1 MARVNRVGEV
11 NSVAER
17 LSDTPTVRDTV
28 MHAAGAARAFARGEA
43 ADLGSAMAHAWILTG
58 PPGSGRSVAAL
69 AFAAALQC
77 SDPGEVGCGRC
88 QDCRDVLAD
97 AHTDVLHIVPAGL
110 SIGIEEMRDMRSEA
124 SKLPTVADWR
134 VIIIEDADRL
144 TGPAA
149 DAILKVVEEPPE
161 RTVILMCAPSIDPED
176 FSPTLRSRCRHLYV
190 PYPSVDKI
198 VALLIDDTGA
208 SPADARLAAVASGRH
223 IGRARRL
230 VTDPEAQKRRAS
242 ALNLA
247 EMVFHRD
254 EAFKAATAFLK
265 SVDKQVKEMSDDEDA
280 TELATLERS
289 LGKGGRGK
297 GTQKAMD
304 GSAGALSE
312 LEKAQK
318 TRRNRR
324 KRDFI
329 DLALVDLAGLY
340 RDALMLSTG
349 ADVGLTHP
357 DFEGLAREL
366 ADKVSEPGLV
376 ECLDAVTTAR
386 EHITVN
392 VTPTIAI
399 DGMLGR
405 IRLASQ
411 VS

>member
-1 MARVNRVGEV
+1 M
-11 NSVAER
+11 NSVAQR
-17 LSDTPTVRDTV
+17 LADTPSVRDTV
-28 MHAAGAARAFARGEA
+28 LSAARAARAFARGEA
-43 ADLGSAMAHAWILTG
+43 ELGSAMAHAWILTG

-69 AFAAALQC
+69 AFAAALEC
-77 SDPGEVGCGRC
+77 SDPTEIGCGRC
-88 QDCRDVLAD
+88 RHCRDVLAD
-97 AHTDVLHIVPAGL
+97 AHTDVLHIVPGGL
-110 SIGIEEMRDMRSEA
+110 SISIEEMRDMRREA
-124 SKLPTVADWR
+124 AKLPTVSDWR
-134 VIIIEDADRL
+134 IVIIEDADRL

-149 DAILKVVEEPPE
+149 DAILKVVEEPPPH
-161 RTVILMCAPSIDPED
+161 TVILMCAPSIDPED

-190 PYPSVDKI
+190 PYPSVGYI
-198 VALLIDDTGA
+198 VDLLVAETGA
-208 SPADARLAAVASGRH
+208 SPEDARLAAVASGRH

-230 VTDPEAQKRRAS
+230 VTDPESQKRRAA

-254 EAFKAATAFLK
+254 EVFKAATGFLK
-265 SVDKQVKEMSDDEDA
+265 NVDKQVKEMSDEQDA
-280 TELATLERS
+280 EELARLERA

-304 GSAGALSE
+304 GSAGALSD
-312 LEKAQK
+312 LEKTQK

-349 ADVGLTHP
+349 AAVGLTHP
-357 DFEGLAREL
+357 DFEGLSREL

-376 ECLDAVTTAR
+376 ECLDAITLAR
-386 EHITVN
+386 EHISVN

-405 IRLASQ
+405 IRLACGAS
-411 VS
+411 

>member
-1 MARVNRVGEV
+1 M

-28 MHAAGAARAFARGEA
+28 LQAAAAARDFTRGQA
-43 ADLGSAMAHAWILTG
+43 VDLGSAMAHAWILTG
-58 PPGSGRSVAAL
+58 PPGSGRSVVAL

-77 SDPGEVGCGRC
+77 SDPEEIGCGRC
-88 QDCRDVLAD
+88 RNCRDVLAD

-110 SIGIEEMRDMRSEA
+110 SIGIDEMRGMRGEA
-124 SKLPTVADWR
+124 ATLPTVAEWR
-134 VIIIEDADRL
+134 IIIIEDADRL

-149 DAILKVVEEPPE
+149 DAILKIVEEPPA

-190 PYPSVDKI
+190 PFPSVERI
-198 VALLIDDTGA
+198 VSLLIDDTGA
-208 SPADARLAAVASGRH
+208 SPEDARLAAIASGRH

-230 VTDPEAQKRRAS
+230 VTDPESQKRRAA

-254 EAFKAATAFLK
+254 AVFTAATAFLK
-265 SVDKQVKEMSDDEDA
+265 SVDKQVKELSDDEDA
-280 TELATLERS
+280 AEVATLERS

-312 LEKAQK
+312 LEKTQK

-340 RDALMLSTG
+340 RDALMLATG

-366 ADKVSEPGLV
+366 AEKVGEPGLV
-376 ECLDAVTTAR
+376 ECLDAVTIAR
-386 EHITVN
+386 EHISVN
-392 VTPTIAI
+392 VTPTTAI

-411 VS
+411 VP

>member
-1 MARVNRVGEV
+1 M

-17 LSDTPTVRDTV
+17 LSDSPTVRDTV
-28 MHAAGAARAFARGEA
+28 LQAASAARAFARGQA
-43 ADLGSAMAHAWILTG
+43 GLGSAMAHAWIITG
-58 PPGSGRSVAAL
+58 PPGSGRSVAAV

-77 SDPGEVGCGRC
+77 SDPDEVGCGRC
-88 QDCRDVLAD
+88 RDCRDVVAG

-110 SIGIEEMRDMRSEA
+110 SIGIDDMRDMRSEA
-124 SKLPTVADWR
+124 AKLPTVAPWR
-134 VIIIEDADRL
+134 IIIIEDADRL

-161 RTVILMCAPSIDPED
+161 RTVILLCAPSIDPED

-208 SPADARLAAVASGRH
+208 SPENARLAAIASGRH

-230 VTDPEAQKRRAS
+230 VSDPAAQQRRAA

-254 EAFKAATAFLK
+254 EAFKAATGFLK
-265 SVDKQVKEMSDDEDA
+265 NVDKQVKEMSDDEDA
-280 TELATLERS
+280 TELTTLERS

-304 GSAGALSE
+304 GSAGALSD

-329 DLALVDLAGLY
+329 DLALVDLTGLY
-340 RDALMLSTG
+340 RDALMISTG
-349 ADVGLTHP
+349 AAVDLTHP
-357 DFEGLAREL
+357 DFEGLSREL
-366 ADKVSEPGLV
+366 AEKVGMPGLV
-376 ECLDAVTTAR
+376 ECLDAVSAAR
-386 EHITVN
+386 HHISVN
-392 VTPTIAI
+392 VTPTIAV

-405 IRLASQ
+405 IRLACQ

>member
-1 MARVNRVGEV
+1 V
-11 NSVAER
+11 
-17 LSDTPTVRDTV
+17 
-28 MHAAGAARAFARGEA
+28 
-43 ADLGSAMAHAWILTG
+43 
-58 PPGSGRSVAAL
+58 

-77 SDPGEVGCGRC
+77 SDPDEVGCGRC
-88 QDCRDVLAD
+88 RDCRDVVAG

-110 SIGIEEMRDMRSEA
+110 SIGIDDMRDMRSEA
-124 SKLPTVADWR
+124 AKLPTVAPWR
-134 VIIIEDADRL
+134 IIIIEDADRL

-161 RTVILMCAPSIDPED
+161 RTVILLCAPSIDPED

-208 SPADARLAAVASGRH
+208 SPENARLAAIASGRH

-230 VTDPEAQKRRAS
+230 VSDPAAQQRRAA

-254 EAFKAATAFLK
+254 EAFKAATGFLK
-265 SVDKQVKEMSDDEDA
+265 NVDKQVKEMSDDEDA
-280 TELATLERS
+280 TELTTLERS

-304 GSAGALSE
+304 GSAGALSD

-329 DLALVDLAGLY
+329 DLALVDLTGLY
-340 RDALMLSTG
+340 RDALMISTG
-349 ADVGLTHP
+349 AAVDLTHP
-357 DFEGLAREL
+357 DFEGLSREL
-366 ADKVSEPGLV
+366 AEKVGMPGLV
-376 ECLDAVTTAR
+376 ECLDAVSAAR
-386 EHITVN
+386 HHISVN
-392 VTPTIAI
+392 VTPTIAV

-405 IRLASQ
+405 IRLACQ

>member
-28 MHAAGAARAFARGEA
+28 LGAARAARAFAHGES
-43 ADLGSAMAHAWILTG
+43 DLGSAMAHAWILTG

-88 QDCRDVLAD
+88 QHCRDVFHD
-97 AHTDVLHIVPAGL
+97 AHTDVLHIIPAGL

-134 VIIIEDADRL
+134 IIIIEDADRL
-144 TGPAA
+144 TAPAA
-149 DAILKVVEEPPE
+149 DAILKVVEEPPAH
-161 RTVILMCAPSIDPED
+161 TVIIMCAPSIDPED

-198 VALLIDDTGA
+198 VSLLIDDTGA
-208 SPADARLAAVASGRH
+208 SPEHARLAAIASGRH

-230 VTDPEAQKRRAS
+230 VSDPEAQKRRAA

-247 EMVFHRD
+247 EMVFHGD
-254 EAFKAATAFLK
+254 EAFKSATAFLK
-265 SVDKQVKEMSDDEDA
+265 NVDKQVKDMSDEEDA
-280 TELATLERS
+280 AEVAELERS

-304 GSAGALSE
+304 GSAGALSD
-312 LEKAQK
+312 LEKSQK

-340 RDALMLSTG
+340 RDALMLATG
-349 ADVGLTHP
+349 AAVGLTHP

-366 ADKVSEPGLV
+366 AEKVSETGLV

-392 VTPTIAI
+392 VTPTNAL

-405 IRLASQ
+405 IRLACQ

>member
-1 MARVNRVGEV
+1 MGEV

-28 MHAAGAARAFARGEA
+28 IGAVGAARAHARGESE
-43 ADLGSAMAHAWILTG
+43 LGSAMAHAWILTG

-69 AFAAALQC
+69 AFAAALEC
-77 SDPGEVGCGRC
+77 SDPVEIGCGRC
-88 QDCRDVLAD
+88 QHCRDVLAG

-110 SIGIEEMRDMRSEA
+110 SIGIEEMRDMRKEA
-124 SKLPTVADWR
+124 AKLPTVADWR
-134 VIIIEDADRL
+134 IIIIEDADRL

-149 DAILKVVEEPPE
+149 DAILKIVEEPPAH
-161 RTVILMCAPSIDPED
+161 TVIMMCAPSIDPED

-190 PYPSVDKI
+190 PYPSVDHI
-198 VALLIDDTGA
+198 VALLVDDTGA
-208 SPADARLAAVASGRH
+208 SPEDARLAAVASGRH

-230 VTDPEAQKRRAS
+230 VSDPDAQKRRAS

-247 EMVFHRD
+247 AMVFHRD
-254 EAFKAATAFLK
+254 EAFKAVTGFLK
-265 SVDKQVKEMSDDEDA
+265 SVDKQVKEMSDDADA
-280 TELATLERS
+280 AELSNLERA

-304 GSAGALSE
+304 GSAGAVSD
-312 LEKAQK
+312 LEKQQK

-357 DFEGLAREL
+357 DFEGLSRDL
-366 ADKVSEPGLV
+366 ADKVSESGLV

-386 EHITVN
+386 EHISVN
-392 VTPTIAI
+392 VTPSIAM

-405 IRLASQ
+405 IRLASG

>member
-1 MARVNRVGEV
+1 VDQV
-11 NSVAER
+11 NSVAQR
-17 LSDTPTVRDTV
+17 LADTPSVRDTV
-28 MHAAGAARAFARGEA
+28 LSAARAARAFARGGAE
-43 ADLGSAMAHAWILTG
+43 LGSAMAHAWILTG

-69 AFAAALQC
+69 AFAAALEC
-77 SDPGEVGCGRC
+77 SDPTEIGCGRC
-88 QDCRDVLAD
+88 RHCRDVLAD
-97 AHTDVLHIVPAGL
+97 AHTDVLHIVPGGL
-110 SIGIEEMRDMRSEA
+110 SISIEEMRDMRREA
-124 SKLPTVADWR
+124 AKLPTVSDWR
-134 VIIIEDADRL
+134 IVIIEDADRL

-149 DAILKVVEEPPE
+149 DAILKVVEEPPPH
-161 RTVILMCAPSIDPED
+161 TVIIMCAPSIDPED

-190 PYPSVDKI
+190 PYPSVDHI
-198 VALLIDDTGA
+198 VDLLVSETGA
-208 SPADARLAAVASGRH
+208 SPEDARLAAVASGRH

-230 VTDPEAQKRRAS
+230 VTDPEAQKRRAT

-254 EAFKAATAFLK
+254 EVFKAATGFLK
-265 SVDKQVKEMSDDEDA
+265 GVDKQVKEMSDEQDA
-280 TELATLERS
+280 EELARLERA

-304 GSAGALSE
+304 GSAGALSD

-324 KRDFI
+324 RRDFI

-349 ADVGLTHP
+349 AEVPLTHP
-357 DFEGLAREL
+357 DFEGLSREL
-366 ADKVSEPGLV
+366 AAKVSEPGLV
-376 ECLDAVTTAR
+376 ECLDAITLAR
-386 EHITVN
+386 EHISVN

-405 IRLASQ
+405 IRLACEAS
-411 VS
+411 